1 MKLFTR
7 LGKAAAIAAAGS
19 LVLSGCTGGT
29 GDNAAEG
36 GPIDTSGALSGTIKF
51 QTWSLKN
58 EKFTP
63 YFEDL
68 IAAFEEEH
76 PDVTVEWIDQPGEG
90 YQDKILSQASSG
102 TLPDVLNL
110 PPDIAFPL
118 VQAGQLLDLAEANPD
133 LEAQYNAGGWAAYS
147 EFTGVEGTYGLP
159 WYLGSD
165 VSWWDMAQ
173 LEPYGVTEADLPTTI
188 DGWLDLGEQVAAESD
203 GEVMLVSSM
212 PTIDVFIASGI
223 ELMDE
228 DGAFVFNTPEAVALV
243 QGYAD
248 AYAAGAMP
256 AEALTGSYSGN
267 AEMYLQ
273 GKVAYT
279 TGGSGFAGD
288 LEIKAPSLLA
298 HTVATPRPGIPPLF
312 VQGVNVAS
320 TSENKAAALAFAE
333 YVTNQENQVAFT
345 TVAAGFAPGTAEGAE
360 EVASAV
366 AQDMTPA
373 QADALNVMF
382 TALEGGRAMPFQWTG
397 AMTDYATQ
405 QLALAV
411 RGDTTAEAALDDIV
425 AYANENRIDQ

>member
-279 TGGSGFAGD
+279 TGGSGFVGD
-288 LEIKAPSLLA
+288 LEIKAPSLLE

>member
-288 LEIKAPSLLA
+288 LEIKAPSLLE

>member
-173 LEPYGVTEADLPTTI
+173 LEPYGVSEADLPTTI

-288 LEIKAPSLLA
+288 LEIKAPSLLE

>member
-19 LVLSGCTGGT
+19 LVLTGCTGGT
-29 GDNAAEG
+29 GNSADG
-36 GPIDTSGALSGTIKF
+36 GPIDTSGELSGTVKF

-63 YFEDL
+63 YFEAL

-76 PDVTVEWIDQPGEG
+76 PDVTIEWIDQPGEG

-133 LEAQYNAGGWAAYS
+133 LEAQYNAGGWESYS

-188 DGWLDLGEQVAAESD
+188 DGWLALGEQVAAESD
-203 GEVMLVSSM
+203 GEVMLISSM
-212 PTIDVFIASGI
+212 PTIDMFIASGI

-228 DGAFVFNTPEAVALV
+228 DGAFVFNTPEAAELV

-288 LEIKAPSLLA
+288 LEIKAPSLLE

-333 YVTNQENQVAFT
+333 YVTNQENQVDFT

-360 EVASAV
+360 EVAAAV

-397 AMTDYATQ
+397 AMSDYATQ

-411 RGDTTAEAALDDIV
+411 RGDITAEAALDGIV